1 MKTDIKTQKDRFYLV
16 TVDLLKGIVIF
27 PMILGHGVQWYYQTL
42 AIKYEE
48 GSLAVFVIIA
58 TGLVVFPCFLFI
70 YGFNLINSF
79 LRKGKDTSNHP
90 NIKIRAIKRSLIFLF
105 IATLGQVLMSLI
117 RSPERPELILNY
129 IFTWRLFHIF
139 SFSTIALLFIW
150 QFAWFLKKSS
160 LKWNLDYIQYLRI
173 LLSISLTIILLLFTF
188 FHSYTLMREKSSPV
202 PLDPLLVLERAI
214 LDIGSYGLIP
224 WLSFS
229 LSGGLIASF
238 LNLPNREIPE
248 IRKGDILSII
258 TSVIFCISGFMSL
271 KTERFVTPALQEPS
285 SFPHVFIS
293 IGVITLLTT
302 LLIISLD
309 LYQIFPYDTISKVFY
324 PLIIVSNISLTVYLS
339 HMLISFLDP
348 TIIPSEPIFLILA
361 FLYALLFVVIAH
373 VWQRWEFK
381 YSVEWIIRKYS

>member
-1 MKTDIKTQKDRFYLV
+1 
-16 TVDLLKGIVIF
+16 
-27 PMILGHGVQWYYQTL
+27 
-42 AIKYEE
+42 
-48 GSLAVFVIIA
+48 
-58 TGLVVFPCFLFI
+58 
-70 YGFNLINSF
+70 
-79 LRKGKDTSNHP
+79 
-90 NIKIRAIKRSLIFLF
+90 
-105 IATLGQVLMSLI
+105 
-117 RSPERPELILNY
+117 
-129 IFTWRLFHIF
+129 
-139 SFSTIALLFIW
+139 
-150 QFAWFLKKSS
+150 
-160 LKWNLDYIQYLRI
+160 
-173 LLSISLTIILLLFTF
+173 
-188 FHSYTLMREKSSPV
+188 MREKSSPV

>member
-1 MKTDIKTQKDRFYLV
+1 MKTDIKTQKGRFYLV
-16 TVDLLKGIVIF
+16 TVDLLKGIIIF

-48 GSLAVFVIIA
+48 GSFAVFVIIA
-58 TGLVVFPCFLFI
+58 TGLLVFPCFLFI

-79 LRKGKDTSNHP
+79 LRHGKDASNHS
-90 NIKIRAIKRSLIFLF
+90 KVRGRALKRSLIFLF
-105 IATLGQVLMSLI
+105 IATLGQVLMAII
-117 RSPERPELILNY
+117 RSPEKPELILNY
-129 IFTWRLFHIF
+129 ILTWRLLHIF
-139 SFSTIALLFIW
+139 SFSTIALLLVW
-150 QFAWFLKKSS
+150 QFAWFLKKFD

-173 LLSISLTIILLLFTF
+173 LLSISLTIILLLFIF

-202 PLDPLLVLERAI
+202 ILDPLAVLERAI

-238 LNLPNREIPE
+238 LNLSNREIKE
-248 IRKGDILSII
+248 IRKGDILSIFI
-258 TSVIFCISGFMSL
+258 SILFCVLGFMSL
-271 KTERFVTPALQEPS
+271 ETERFVTPALQEPS

-293 IGVITLLTT
+293 IGVITLVTT

-309 LYQIFPYDTISKVFY
+309 LYQIIPYDTISKVFY

-339 HMLISFLDP
+339 HTLIAFLDP
-348 TIIPSEPIFLILA
+348 TIIPSEPILLILV
-361 FLYALLFVVIAH
+361 FLYGLLFVVIAH
-373 VWQRWEFK
+373 IWQRWEFK
-381 YSVEWIIRKYS
+381 YSLEWIIRKYS